1 MSCKMPLCKKDCSD
15 PTIGQ
20 EKSCVD
26 VHVESLC
33 QVVECFGDDR
43 QYNIFPKEEQVQLVS

>member
-1 MSCKMPLCKKDCSD
+1 MPLCKKDCSD